1 MLKVFDIL
9 GKEIVTLKNQEMEAG
24 GHTVEWNE
32 QNVSSGMYLYRL
44 AYSGKIVVKKMLL
57 MK

>member
-1 MLKVFDIL
+1 MFDIL